1 MELETKP
8 QPTLQELLASND
20 PGTLLSLFQ
29 FTPEEGVERIVLK
42 FNLWSRR
49 LYPKYFK
56 STDADF
62 HKDIDEN
69 NCKVFLGET
78 DSFTDCAFRN
88 AAKTTRTKLF
98 FAFWIANDTTRSRRY
113 LKILAEDGDNAKQS
127 VTDIYN
133 MLVAVA
139 WLYPEIFAKTDS
151 KREETMS
158 RFTTSTG
165 IKLTADTVGTSQRG
179 DVQEDARPDIIWF
192 DDFETRK
199 TLRSATTT
207 YAIWLNMQEAID
219 GLAKPG
225 GFIATCNYISER
237 GNVHKLVLKKGP
249 RDIVLIVSIKKK
261 DGSPTW
267 PSRYTKAEVDEI
279 LRKAE
284 EPAEYTQNPSASKDI
299 LFDRASVDK
308 QVPAEVIKEVSFFKI
323 YKAYNP
329 SHRYAGGHD
338 VAGGVGLDAS
348 TSCFIDFDTIPAQVV
363 ATYVNNEIKE
373 DDFGDEIAKQGERY
387 GECLLAPEKNNHG
400 HATIGRLKQLYPHDK
415 ILKTPGTEVKADGQ
429 ENIKKEYGW
438 LTNGLTKTK
447 MFKAFSK
454 AVEDGLISL
463 NDPMLIA
470 ECRSYTRNDLMDA
483 EVDPRMTTRHFD
495 LLIAACIAWQM
506 KDLATV
512 AKVKQDQSTLP
523 EAEKPQYPS
532 IGM

>member
-1 MELETKP
+1 MET
-8 QPTLQELLASND
+8 PTLQQLLASND
-20 PGTLLSLFQ
+20 PQTLLPLFQ
-29 FTPEEGVERIVLK
+29 FTPDEGVERIVLK
-42 FNLWSRR
+42 FNLWGRK
-49 LYPKYFK
+49 LHTKYFK
-56 STDADF
+56 VDDADF

-69 NCKVFLGET
+69 NCKVFLGEI

-98 FAFWIANDTTRSRRY
+98 YAFWIENDKTHSRRY

-133 MLVAVA
+133 MLIANA
-139 WLYPEIFAKTDS
+139 WLYPEIFAKTEA

-165 IKLTADTVGTSQRG
+165 IKLTADTVGASQRG
-179 DVQEDARPDIIWF
+179 DVQEDVRPDIIWF

-199 TLRSATTT
+199 TLRSATVTF
-207 YAIWLNMQEAID
+207 AIWLNMQEAID

-237 GNVHKLVLKKGP
+237 GNVHKLVLKRGP
-249 RDIVLIVSIKKK
+249 RDVVLIVGIKKK
-261 DGSPTW
+261 DGTPAW
-267 PSRYTKAEVDEI
+267 AARYTPAEIEEI

-308 QVPAEVIKEVSFFKI
+308 QQPAEVAKEVSFFKI
-323 YKAYNP
+323 FRVYNP
-329 SHRYAGGHD
+329 SHRYAAGHD

-348 TSCFIDFDTIPAQVV
+348 TSVFIDFDTIPAQVV

-387 GECLLAPEKNNHG
+387 GECFLAPEKNNHG

-415 ILKTPGTEVKADGQ
+415 ILKTPGTEVKEDGQ
-429 ENIKKEYGW
+429 APERKEYGW
-438 LTNGLTKTK
+438 HTNSLTKTK
-447 MFKAFSK
+447 MFKALSK

-463 NDPMLIA
+463 NDPALIA
-470 ECRSYTRNDLMDA
+470 EARSYTRNDLMDA

-495 LLIAACIAWQM
+495 LLTAAAIAWQM
-506 KDLATV
+506 KEYAVV
-512 AKVKQDQSTLP
+512 AKEKEEEQ
-523 EAEKPQYPS
+523 EAPVPDAPLYPS